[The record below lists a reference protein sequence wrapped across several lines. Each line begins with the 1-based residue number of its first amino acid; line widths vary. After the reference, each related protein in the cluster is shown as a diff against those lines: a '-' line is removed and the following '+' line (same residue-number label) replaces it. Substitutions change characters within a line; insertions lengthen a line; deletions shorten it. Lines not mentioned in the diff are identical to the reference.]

1 MRLLLI
7 RPGGPVLQI
16 QIKIP
21 DIMHRIPAA
30 AVIIIVL
37 FIRRHTS
44 PGRIL
49 ICQRHMKISSV
60 LPICQLASAV
70 FNNFLSI
77 LPCNIHI
84 PDNIGSCAS
93 WRTIFH
99 VDIDSSF
106 FYTGRIE
113 IMGFVRIR
121 CCRNSTAAD
130 RNYTVRTR
138 SMQCR
143 SLEIRNIHRPRNG
156 HGSIITC
163 HPDSGYADIPSLFL
177 CFITVHI

>member
-1 MRLLLI
+1 MGLLLI
-7 RPGGPVLQI
+7 RPCGPVLQI
-16 QIKIP
+16 QVKIP

-37 FIRRHTS
+37 FICRHTG

-49 ICQRHMKISSV
+49 IRQRHMEISSV
-60 LPICQLASAV
+60 LPICQLAAAV

-84 PDNIGSCAS
+84 PDDIGSCAS
-93 WRTIFH
+93 GRTIFH

-106 FYTGRIE
+106 FHTGRIE
-113 IMGFVRIR
+113 IMGFIRIR

-130 RNYTVRTR
+130 RNYTVRAR

-143 SLEIRNIHRPRNG
+143 SFKTGNIHRSRNG
-156 HGSIITC
+156 HGSIIAG
-163 HPDSGYADIPSLFL
+163 HPDPGYADIPSLL
-177 CFITVHI
+177 LRFITVHI